1 MPYIEKK
8 RRKELDEGDVM
19 CNSGELHYMIAEHI
33 NDYLNTR
40 EKVDYQAF
48 NDVFGVL
55 SLAGHELFTRKVKQ
69 YEELK
74 CEKNGDV
81 YSNYS

>member
-8 RRKELDEGDVM
+8 RRKELIDGDVM
-19 CNSGELHYMIAEHI
+19 QNSGELHFMIATI
-33 NDYLNTR
+33 IDDYLSTR
-40 EKVDYQAF
+40 EKTDYQAF

-55 SLAGHELFTRKVKQ
+55 SLAGHELFVKKVQQ

-74 CEKNGDV
+74 CEKNGHV